1 MDLQTLKTRIES
13 VLSLHEKIGSA
24 DAISLSSQ
32 MFSGALTLLSAV
44 YGPDSPQARTLQD
57 VANELRN
64 SKNYNY
70 QHNMSTLIRAV
81 EGALRNLKEELD
93 SGLAGSLQKRLTSEV
108 LTDLVQLAR
117 AVLDESGDSAK
128 NVAAVLAAAAYE
140 DTIRRMGASFAGIIG
155 KEDLSNVIDVLKT
168 KGILVAPQLGIAIS
182 YLSFRNHA
190 LHANWD
196 KIDRTS
202 VNSVLAFVQELLLKH
217 FQ

>member
-1 MDLQTLKTRIES
+1 MDLQTLKDRVDALLALCEQGTRDT
-13 VLSLHEKIGSA
+13 VA
-24 DAISLSSQ
+24 VSSQ

-44 YGPDSPQARTLQD
+44 YGPDSPQAKTLQD

-64 SKNYNY
+64 SKSYNY
-70 QHNMSTLIRAV
+70 QHNMGTLIHAV
-81 EGALRNLKEELD
+81 QGALRNLKQELD
-93 SGLAGSLQKRLTSEV
+93 SGLTGSLQRRLTSDV

-117 AVLDESGDSAK
+117 IVLDESGDSAK

-140 DTIRRMGASFAGIIG
+140 DTIRRMGTSFAGIMG
-155 KEDLSNVIDVLKT
+155 KDDLSHVIDVLKT

-196 KIDRTS
+196 KIDRAS

>member
-1 MDLQTLKTRIES
+1 MDLQTLKDRIEA
-13 VLSLHEKIGSA
+13 LLALGEQGSRA
-24 DAISLSSQ
+24 DAVAVSSQ

-64 SKNYNY
+64 SKLYNY
-70 QHNMSTLIRAV
+70 QHNMGTLIHAV
-81 EGALRNLKEELD
+81 RGALRNLKQELD
-93 SGLAGSLQKRLTSEV
+93 SGLTGSLQRRLTSEV

-117 AVLDESGDSAK
+117 IVLDESGDSAK

-140 DTIRRMGASFAGIIG
+140 DTIRRMGTSFAGIMG
-155 KEDLSNVIDVLKT
+155 KDDLSHVIDVLKT

-196 KIDRTS
+196 KIDRAS